1 MSVSG
6 SNSSRGSPQRSRSQS
21 RSPPPFA
28 DGRYPPPPPRHGS
41 RYEPYGGYRSMR
53 PMDDYRDIRDRE
65 RERDRAMMIRDDRYP
80 PRGRERYMGYY
91 RDDIGPP
98 PPHQYSGPPPPIRRE
113 SGNIERPKLD
123 SRPTTPTAREDV
135 GRFGPPGPP
144 DGYRSPRYMDWRD
157 RNRERDRDRERDRRF
172 REDERRRDLDRR
184 DRSRDGYPR
193 YEPPLPPFPPDSYRD
208 RERDRERE
216 LSTPG
221 GYGHYHDR
229 ERSEDPHFYR
239 PPPRARSPPDFDR
252 FRGRP
257 PSWGPPGG
265 PPGYGSSRRETSRG
279 REKDDPRS
287 PRAASTSV
295 IHPRPRD
302 REDSFSDRRRE
313 PGPPL
318 KASDA
323 FPPPRR
329 ASPSP
334 STSSRWDSDKP
345 VKSTEAE
352 KEESPELEK
361 ISEDVKS
368 VEPETSTVSAANV
381 NADEAEPKAEASTA
395 LPILEFARPERRS
408 TTPPP
413 VKQLSDDLKE
423 TTIDSKEEM
432 DVDTKP
438 STEEEHPVVEYVVV
452 KDEATVDASRKLSE
466 VSTTMEDIASTED
479 AKVPES
485 DAVAITDL
493 FERPKS
499 PSPIAAEAV
508 EEDPIP
514 VKSEDEVNAGFNK
527 LMETSEENEDAAPK
541 VEEELTEQ
549 SIVERI
555 DQIENDITVFEELL
569 EKRVNKDRAASN
581 KVLHASEAAALM
593 RNAVQAE
600 EEVFVDVLNDV
611 ASQQQSESQPGQDA
625 ASKPALV
632 VYDAPPE
639 PSPAA
644 RKSLR
649 AQIEHYHNEDED
661 EEPLY
666 KKLYEENRKIAKANS
681 HLIGGWQGK
690 PDSEDDWS
698 DEENWSKPMFA
709 NIESYPSYKA
719 NVESFSKMR
728 HVVVTHMATRR
739 RKLKMKEARLKK
751 RYKAIHDRWKT
762 KNIELDR
769 MRDQERRA
777 SERGSY
783 KGSSYR
789 KRTEDE
795 TEGAVDGIDFDSP
808 FDALRFGPEGPSTP
822 YGAPHRQGPWASDT
836 VRSEAELLEIIQSL
850 ESADM
855 RNPELRAA
863 KTTANIPPM
872 ILDLKERAQTF
883 DDRSGLV
890 EDPITYYHT
899 GKDTGDVWTKQE
911 TSTFLES
918 YMLYPKQ
925 FGKIAAAIES
935 KTACQSVLLYY
946 RMKKTIDFKG
956 LVAASLKGKRSRS
969 GKKKDRLAA
978 AVRAA
983 TSGSTRGGG
992 RGKNKGSALLA
1003 DIGLAQDT
1011 RKAKEKERKNK
1022 ELRELEEAGGY
1033 WDKLGDRRR
1042 TRTREKPPR
1051 TPTGYVSESQAT
1063 DKRRGIGKRK
1073 GKSPKS
1079 GVEDDPRRPRGELE
1093 MDDDEEDDSFDT
1105 PKDVTTAKW
1114 TATERDAAV
1123 EAFKIH
1129 GRNFMQVSEIVGTK
1143 TEDQCR
1149 NLYHNYKR
1157 KYGPNAF
1164 NEESGRSNM
1173 AAEEEDAAA
1182 ALVGMY
1188 QMGAQSPQ
1196 GDQLDSGA
1204 STPRKPGRR
1213 PRTASVNPINDELV
1227 ESDQDYMA
1235 MKSRKGPKG
1244 TITPDLLAGK
1254 RPAYSSYW
1262 SVSEKADF
1270 IKFLEMFGRDW
1281 DRLAD
1286 AMKSKTATQVR
1297 NFFQNNLEK
1306 MQLDKIIM
1314 RFDRRQQQQSP
1325 TASHH
1330 HGTPPQ
1336 PPSQPQPKQ
1345 PSIPPQH
1352 HIPPSDRMPHDSQYS
1367 PIPPYGFSPGH
1378 MSGPPPP
1385 PPGHYGPR
1393 QGYFPPPSEGHRP
1406 PMSSSPTA
1414 SQSYPS
1420 SYQPYRMH
1428 SPPRSAFVRSYASPP
1443 QPPMPLPPTQ
1453 PKSDKEPTTV
1463 TKVADLLNNDDS
1475 AETSQP
1481 GNWESWFN

>member
-1 MSVSG
+1 M
-6 SNSSRGSPQRSRSQS
+6 
-21 RSPPPFA
+21 
-28 DGRYPPPPPRHGS
+28 
-41 RYEPYGGYRSMR
+41 
-53 PMDDYRDIRDRE
+53 
-65 RERDRAMMIRDDRYP
+65 
-80 PRGRERYMGYY
+80 
-91 RDDIGPP
+91 
-98 PPHQYSGPPPPIRRE
+98 
-113 SGNIERPKLD
+113 
-123 SRPTTPTAREDV
+123 
-135 GRFGPPGPP
+135 
-144 DGYRSPRYMDWRD
+144 
-157 RNRERDRDRERDRRF
+157 
-172 REDERRRDLDRR
+172 
-184 DRSRDGYPR
+184 
-193 YEPPLPPFPPDSYRD
+193 
-208 RERDRERE
+208 
-216 LSTPG
+216 
-221 GYGHYHDR
+221 
-229 ERSEDPHFYR
+229 
-239 PPPRARSPPDFDR
+239 
-252 FRGRP
+252 
-257 PSWGPPGG
+257 
-265 PPGYGSSRRETSRG
+265 
-279 REKDDPRS
+279 
-287 PRAASTSV
+287 
-295 IHPRPRD
+295 
-302 REDSFSDRRRE
+302 
-313 PGPPL
+313 
-318 KASDA
+318 
-323 FPPPRR
+323 
-329 ASPSP
+329 
-334 STSSRWDSDKP
+334 
-345 VKSTEAE
+345 KSAEVE
-352 KEESPELEK
+352 KEESPESEK
-361 ISEDVKS
+361 VLEDVKS
-368 VEPETSTVSAANV
+368 VEPETSTVSAP
-381 NADEAEPKAEASTA
+381 NASVDESEQKDEHSTA
-395 LPILEFARPERRS
+395 LPVLEFARPERRS
-408 TTPPP
+408 TTPPL
-413 VKQLSDDLKE
+413 VKQLSDEPKE
-423 TTIDSKEEM
+423 TMTDSKQEM

-438 STEEEHPVVEYVVV
+438 STEEELPAVESVVV
-452 KDEATVDASRKLSE
+452 KDEPTVDVSQKLSE
-466 VSTTMEDIASTED
+466 TSTTMEDVTPTDD
-479 AKVPES
+479 AKATEAAE
-485 DAVAITDL
+485 AVAITDL

-499 PSPIAAEAV
+499 PSPIATEAV
-508 EEDPIP
+508 EEEPIP
-514 VKSEDEVNAGFNK
+514 VKSEDEVNTGFNK
-527 LMETSEENEDAAPK
+527 LMESSEEVEDTAPK

-611 ASQQQSESQPGQDA
+611 ASQQQQSESQLGQDA
-625 ASKPALV
+625 TSKPAVV

-649 AQIEHYHNEDED
+649 AQIEQYHNDDED

-666 KKLYEENRKIAKANS
+666 KKLYEENRKLAKANS
-681 HLIGGWQGK
+681 HLVGGWQGK

-698 DEENWSKPMFA
+698 DEENWSKPMFPS
-709 NIESYPSYKA
+709 IDSYPSYKA
-719 NVESFSKMR
+719 NVESFAKMR
-728 HVVVTHMATRR
+728 TVFVTHMAIRR
-739 RKLKMKEARLKK
+739 RKLKIKEARLKK

-783 KGSSYR
+783 KGTSYR

-863 KTTANIPPM
+863 KTTANIPSM
-872 ILDLKERAQTF
+872 ILDPKERAQTF

-935 KTACQSVLLYY
+935 KTACQSVLMYY

-1079 GVEDDPRRPRGELE
+1079 GVEDDARRSRGEPE
-1093 MDDDEEDDSFDT
+1093 MDDDDEDDSFDT

-1173 AAEEEDAAA
+1173 APEEEDAAA

-1188 QMGAQSPQ
+1188 QMGGGAQSPQ
-1196 GDQLDSGA
+1196 PDQLDSGA

-1235 MKSRKGPKG
+1235 NKSRKGPKG
-1244 TITPDLLAGK
+1244 TITPDLSAGK

-1306 MQLDKIIM
+1306 MQLDKVIM
-1314 RFDRRQQQQSP
+1314 RFDRRQQQSP

-1330 HGTPPQ
+1330 HSTPPQ

-1345 PSIPPQH
+1345 SSLPPQH
-1352 HIPPSDRMPHDSQYS
+1352 HIPTSDRMAHDSSYS

-1378 MSGPPPP
+1378 MSGPPPPHPP

-1428 SPPRSAFVRSYASPP
+1428 SPPRSAFVRSYASSP
-1443 QPPMPLPPTQ
+1443 QPPLPPPVPPTQQ
-1453 PKSDKEPTTV
+1453 PKSDKETTTV

-1475 AETSQP
+1475 AETSPP